1 MTVKEF
7 VDQHYRQ
14 SLINGLSCTMVSNY
28 ESYLKY
34 FIIPY
39 LGDKKLS
46 EVNVATIQQFLDW
59 MAEASKHGHR
69 KDLKNKSIE
78 RISGLT
84 SRIFRVALEMKL
96 IDDTPFKQTLLHN
109 RGTRSSHHS
118 ALPNALVD
126 KVKM

>member
-1 MTVKEF
+1 
-7 VDQHYRQ
+7 
-14 SLINGLSCTMVSNY
+14 MVSNY

-46 EVNVATIQQFLDW
+46 EVNVATIQQSLDW
-59 MAEASKHGHR
+59 IAEASKHGHR
-69 KDLKNKSIE
+69 KDLTNKSIE

-109 RGTRSSHHS
+109 RATRSSHHS
-118 ALPNALVD
+118 TLPNALVD